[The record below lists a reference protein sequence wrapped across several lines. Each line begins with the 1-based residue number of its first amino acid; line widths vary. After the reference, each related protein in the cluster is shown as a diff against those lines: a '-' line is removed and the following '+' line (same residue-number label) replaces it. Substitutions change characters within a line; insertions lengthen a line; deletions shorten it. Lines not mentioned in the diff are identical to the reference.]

1 MIFSRTDDPI
11 LVAAPTE
18 LVARPAM
25 MRGAARPP
33 VVRVRI
39 PPAMVRLPPTTFAPV
54 PTVRVILHL
63 SERKRGGNDGAERRT
78 KPKHAIAAHQNINE
92 RIPKSRAWARER
104 ARPRLREPRLP
115 TGPRN
120 EERVQTT

>member
-63 SERKRGGNDGAERRT
+63 SEG
-78 KPKHAIAAHQNINE
+78 
-92 RIPKSRAWARER
+92 ER
-104 ARPRLREPRLP
+104 AREAGMTERSAEPSRNTRSLP
-115 TGPRN
+115 IRTSTSAFPNPELGL
-120 EERVQTT
+120 EKEQDLG

>member
-63 SERKRGGNDGAERRT
+63 SEGEREAGMTERR
-78 KPKHAIAAHQNINE
+78 A
-92 RIPKSRAWARER
+92 
-104 ARPRLREPRLP
+104 EPR
-115 TGPRN
+115 
-120 EERVQTT
+120 

>member
-63 SERKRGGNDGAERRT
+63 SEGEREAGMT
-78 KPKHAIAAHQNINE
+78 ELKHAIAAHQNINE
-92 RIPKSRAWARER
+92 RIPKSRAWA
-104 ARPRLREPRLP
+104 
-115 TGPRN
+115 
-120 EERVQTT
+120 

>member
-63 SERKRGGNDGAERRT
+63 CEG
-78 KPKHAIAAHQNINE
+78 
-92 RIPKSRAWARER
+92 
-104 ARPRLREPRLP
+104 
-115 TGPRN
+115 
-120 EERVQTT
+120 ERVEGMTERSAEPSRNTRSLPIRTSTSAFPNQELGLEKEQDLGCVNPAY